1 MALRKTIWWG
11 AAAAIA
17 AGCTIRP
24 PDVIVTTE
32 KTALENQLLGT
43 SERISD
49 DPLSIAALWSTPP
62 SYGREYQADWDTLVA
77 SEGRRRLILA
87 QIRRQ
92 TLREFIFQLKRDGV
106 LGEGRDGLLEVMAD
120 TIPELEAVRRIAGAE
135 NEDRL
140 VIMEYYARSR
150 GLDSGRDMD
159 VLRSDFA
166 GLMARESP
174 TGTWVDDPETGW
186 KRK

>member
-1 MALRKTIWWG
+1 MVMRKIMG
-11 AAAAIA
+11 SGLLILIA

-24 PDVIVTTE
+24 PDVIITTE

-43 SERISD
+43 SQKITD
-49 DPLSIAALWSTPP
+49 DPLSVAALWSMPP
-62 SYGREYQADWDTLVA
+62 VYGREYETDTSGQGA

-92 TLREFIFQLKRDGV
+92 TLQEYIYQLKRDGI
-106 LGEGRDGLLEVMAD
+106 LGEGSDGLLKVMAD
-120 TIPELEAVRRIAGAE
+120 TLAEPEAVERIADAE
-135 NEDRL
+135 NEDRM
-140 VIMEYYARSR
+140 VIMGFYAKSQ
-150 GLDSGRDMD
+150 GRVSEQDMET
-159 VLRSDFA
+159 VRSDFA
-166 GLMARESP
+166 ELMARESP

>member
-1 MALRKTIWWG
+1 MVLRKTVWWG
-11 AAAAIA
+11 ALTVIA

-43 SERISD
+43 SQRITE
-49 DPLSIAALWSTPP
+49 DPLSVAALWSTPP
-62 SYGREYQADWDTLVA
+62 SYGREYEADTDTLTA
-77 SEGRRRLILA
+77 GEGRRRLILA

-92 TLREFIFQLKRDGV
+92 TLQEYIYQLKRDGI
-106 LGEGRDGLLEVMAD
+106 LGEGRDGLLKIMAD
-120 TIPELEAVRRIAGAE
+120 TLAEPEAVERIAAAE
-135 NEDRL
+135 NEDRM
-140 VIMEYYARSR
+140 VIMEFYARSR
-150 GLDSGRDMD
+150 GAVSEKDMD
-159 VLRSDFA
+159 ALRSDFA
-166 GLMARESP
+166 GLMTRDSP